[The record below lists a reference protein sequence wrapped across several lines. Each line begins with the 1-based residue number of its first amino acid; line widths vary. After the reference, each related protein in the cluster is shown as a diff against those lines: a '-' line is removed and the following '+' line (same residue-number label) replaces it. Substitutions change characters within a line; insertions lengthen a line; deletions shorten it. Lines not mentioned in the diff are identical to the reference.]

1 MLWLN
6 THASSRK
13 RLSPYIDGQLSPRER
28 TTLEAHLAGCDA
40 CRRELDE
47 LRATTSAVG
56 GLADVEPPRSF
67 ALTPRM
73 LERRAAV
80 PYASVPPLAI
90 GMRLAGAGVALV
102 LAVVLI
108 GDLGV
113 VGNGDGSRA
122 ETGALRQA
130 AEIQTNDFDNSDAA
144 GGAAAPAASGA
155 AENRA
160 TIGADRASPDDVAAS
175 EEKTETCPSIAG
187 DVGDAA
193 SSPPPEPAAGA
204 PSAGELAA
212 CAPTADAPA
221 AAEIA
226 PDTGTPPATADLLRN
241 GEEDEVAGPAE
252 STSQGGGVSTL
263 TVLEI
268 ILGGALLALAGGIGI
283 EYVLR
288 RRAA

>member
-130 AEIQTNDFDNSDAA
+130 AELRTTDSDNDAA
-144 GGAAAPAASGA
+144 GGAPAPAATGA
-155 AENRA
+155 AEDSA
-160 TIGADRASPDDVAAS
+160 TIGADRTSPEELAAS
-175 EEKTETCPSIAG
+175 AEKTETCPSSAG
-187 DVGDAA
+187 DAGDAA

-212 CAPTADAPA
+212 CAPTA
-221 AAEIA
+221 AEIA
-226 PDTGTPPATADLLRN
+226 PDAGTPPANADLSRN

-268 ILGGALLALAGGIGI
+268 ILGGALVALAGGIGI

>member
-1 MLWLN
+1 MLWPN
-6 THASSRK
+6 KHSRSRK

-40 CRRELDE
+40 CLRQLDE

-80 PYASVPPLAI
+80 PHASVPPLAI

-113 VGNGDGSRA
+113 VGNGDGSRE

-130 AEIQTNDFDNSDAA
+130 AELRTTDSDNDAA
-144 GGAAAPAASGA
+144 GGAPAPAATGA
-155 AENRA
+155 AEQYA
-160 TIGADRASPDDVAAS
+160 TIGADRSSPDDLAAS
-175 EEKTETCPSIAG
+175 EEKTETCPSSAG
-187 DVGDAA
+187 DAGDAA

-226 PDTGTPPATADLLRN
+226 PDAGTPPANADLSRN

-268 ILGGALLALAGGIGI
+268 VLGGALLALAGGIGI

>member
-6 THASSRK
+6 KHSRSRE

-28 TTLEAHLAGCDA
+28 TALEAHLAGCDA

-73 LERRAAV
+73 LERRDAV
-80 PYASVPPLAI
+80 PHASVPPLAI

-113 VGNGDGSRA
+113 VGNGDGSRE

-130 AEIQTNDFDNSDAA
+130 AELRTTDSDNDAA
-144 GGAAAPAASGA
+144 GGAPAPAATGGA
-155 AENRA
+155 EQYA
-160 TIGADRASPDDVAAS
+160 TIGADRASPDDHAAS
-175 EEKTETCPSIAG
+175 EERTETCPSSAG
-187 DVGDAA
+187 DAGDAA

-212 CAPTADAPA
+212 CAPTA
-221 AAEIA
+221 AEIA
-226 PDTGTPPATADLLRN
+226 PDAGTPPANADLSRN

>member
-1 MLWLN
+1 MLWPN
-6 THASSRK
+6 KHSRSRK

-40 CRRELDE
+40 CLRQLDE
-47 LRATTSAVG
+47 LRATISAVG
-56 GLADVEPPRSF
+56 GLGDVEPSRSF
-67 ALTPRM
+67 ALTPQM
-73 LERRAAV
+73 LERRAAT
-80 PYASVPPLAI
+80 PAASVPPLAT
-90 GMRLAGAGVALV
+90 GMRLAGAGVALA
-102 LAVVLI
+102 LAIV
-108 GDLGV
+108 V
-113 VGNGDGSRA
+113 VGDFASMGGGDRA
-122 ETGALRQA
+122 SDGVGMRQA

-155 AENRA
+155 AEDRA

-175 EEKTETCPSIAG
+175 EEKTETCPSSAG
-187 DVGDAA
+187 DAGDAA
-193 SSPPPEPAAGA
+193 SSPPPEPPAGA

-226 PDTGTPPATADLLRN
+226 PDAGTPPANADLSRN

-268 ILGGALLALAGGIGI
+268 VLGGALLALAGGIGI